1 MTRERSVPTWG
12 NISCTKALSTA
23 DRETKE
29 RSFAEDGYVV
39 LRDVVSPEGL
49 KPLCSQIIDAYY
61 AASRSGSLFAGGGL
75 ISGHLNC
82 FPGEGARF
90 VYETLQDHGIV
101 DLVRAITPRQFESH
115 SVRCNV
121 NLPKSVAQ
129 HNHIDGTFLQRFTV
143 VNIAAMDTDL
153 VNGAIELIPGTHKKY
168 YPFWRFALERLGRF
182 AKRIPMNRGDVLIRA
197 STLWHRGMPNES
209 SAPRPMLAMTFG
221 DIHEREDADPFKANG
236 GQIAF
241 YENWYRPTHLGRLR
255 ERTFVV
261 APFTYDAYRF
271 VSSLLVNKNTYGS
284 PRQSVY

>member
-1 MTRERSVPTWG
+1 M
-12 NISCTKALSTA
+12 
-23 DRETKE
+23 E

-39 LRDVVSPEGL
+39 LRNVVAPEKL
-49 KPLCSQIIDAYY
+49 KPLCSQIIGAYY

-82 FPGEGARF
+82 FPGEGTRF
-90 VYETLQDHGIV
+90 VYEALRDHGIV
-101 DLVRAITPRQFESH
+101 DLVRAITPRRFVSH

-129 HNHIDGTFLQRFTV
+129 HNHIDGTFLGRFTV

-153 VNGAIELIPGTHKKY
+153 VNGAIELIPGTHEKY
-168 YPFWRFALERLGRF
+168 YPFWRFALERPRRF
-182 AKRIPMNRGDVLIRA
+182 ARRIPMNSGDVLIRA
-197 STLWHRGMPNES
+197 STLWHRGMPNRS

-221 DIHEREDADPFKANG
+221 DIHEEEDPDPFKANG

-241 YENWYRPTHLGRLR
+241 YENWYRPTRLGRLR

-261 APFTYDAYRF
+261 APFSYDAYRF
-271 VSSLLVNKNTYGS
+271 VSSLLGNKNTYGN
-284 PRQSVY
+284 PPPSVGAGNSLV